1 MPYKMP
7 FNVTF
12 RSPDGET
19 FIETV
24 CADSTYEARSICHSM
39 YDATIVHV
47 EHATVHPHC
56 VIETEVPNG
65 IQSIIYSSVNKWA
78 AWSSMRQVKRRISER
93 HTLHVSHRNPGH
105 LSHVSISRCTH

>member
-65 IQSIIYSSVNKWA
+65 IQSIIIYSSVNKWA
-78 AWSSMRQVKRRISER
+78 AEDQCVKVKRRIS
-93 HTLHVSHRNPGH
+93 
-105 LSHVSISRCTH
+105 

>member
-78 AWSSMRQVKRRISER
+78 AEDQCVKLNAAFPSGTRYTYRTE
-93 HTLHVSHRNPGH
+93 TLD
-105 LSHVSISRCTH
+105 I